1 MSVGNKKCLKSLNKH
16 IFITLA
22 IMAFIFIQSALP
34 GEISGAE
41 SNVLVEFF
49 AKLTRLDAEV
59 LSVVIRKAA
68 HFTEFAVLG
77 LCLTLNV
84 RDFYSAKGISLGR
97 GHVWFMS
104 WLLGTAYAATDEI
117 HQYFVPDRAC
127 QLLDVCIDSA
137 GVAAGAIIGVVVCG
151 SWVRKSNKPI

>member
-1 MSVGNKKCLKSLNKH
+1 MTIKSKSKLH
-16 IFITLA
+16 LILTLA
-22 IMAFIFIQSALP
+22 IMVFIFIHSALP

-49 AKLTRLDAEV
+49 AKLTGLDAEV

-137 GVAAGAIIGVVVCG
+137 GVAAGAMIAVVVCG
-151 SWVRKSNKPI
+151 SRVRRN

>member
-1 MSVGNKKCLKSLNKH
+1 MGYNFKLKVRVH
-16 IFITLA
+16 FIITLA

-49 AKLTRLDAEV
+49 AKLTGLDAEV
-59 LSVVIRKAA
+59 LSVVIRKVA

-137 GVAAGAIIGVVVCG
+137 GVAVGAMIAVVVCG
-151 SWVRKSNKPI
+151 SRVRRQV

>member
-1 MSVGNKKCLKSLNKH
+1 MKKKRMVIIHS
-16 IFITLA
+16 IFTLT

-34 GEISGAE
+34 GAVSGAE

-49 AKLTRLDAEV
+49 AKLTGLDTEV
-59 LSVVIRKAA
+59 LSVVIRKTA

-137 GVAAGAIIGVVVCG
+137 GVAAGAMIAVVVCG
-151 SWVRKSNKPI
+151 SRMRERNKPI

>member
-1 MSVGNKKCLKSLNKH
+1 MNKKRMVIIHS
-16 IFITLA
+16 IFTLT

-34 GEISGAE
+34 GAVSGAE

-49 AKLTRLDAEV
+49 AKLTGLDADV

-137 GVAAGAIIGVVVCG
+137 GVAAGAMIAVVVIKHRFKKNNG
-151 SWVRKSNKPI
+151 GIL

>member
-1 MSVGNKKCLKSLNKH
+1 MV
-16 IFITLA
+16 
-22 IMAFIFIQSALP
+22 FIFIQSALP
-34 GEISGAE
+34 GAVFGAE
-41 SNVLVEFF
+41 SNVLVKFF
-49 AKLTRLDAEV
+49 AKLTGLDAEV
-59 LSVVIRKAA
+59 LSVVIRKVA

-137 GVAAGAIIGVVVCG
+137 GVAAGAMIMVVVCG
-151 SWVRKSNKPI
+151 RRVRKRNKPI

>member
-1 MSVGNKKCLKSLNKH
+1 MRH
-16 IFITLA
+16 IKLHLFLTFA
-22 IMAFIFIQSALP
+22 TMAFIFIQSALP
-34 GEISGAE
+34 GDISGAE

-49 AKLTRLDAEV
+49 ARLTGMDAET
-59 LSVVIRKAA
+59 LSIVIRKAA

-104 WLLGTAYAATDEI
+104 WLLGIAYAATDEI

-137 GVAAGAIIGVVVCG
+137 GVAVGAMIMVIVI
-151 SWVRKSNKPI
+151 KHILIKNN

>member
-1 MSVGNKKCLKSLNKH
+1 MKLCKLH
-16 IFITLA
+16 FTFTLT

-34 GEISGAE
+34 GAVSGAE

-49 AKLTRLDAEV
+49 AKLTGLDAEA
-59 LSVVIRKAA
+59 LSIVIRKAA
-68 HFTEFAVLG
+68 HFTEFALLG

-84 RDFYSAKGISLGR
+84 KDFYSIKGVSLGW

-127 QLLDVCIDSA
+127 QLLDICIDSA
-137 GVAAGAIIGVVVCG
+137 GVAVG
-151 SWVRKSNKPI
+151 SMIMVLVIKHRFKKNI

>member
-1 MSVGNKKCLKSLNKH
+1 MKKKRMVIIHS
-16 IFITLA
+16 IFTLT

-34 GEISGAE
+34 GTVSGAE

-49 AKLTRLDAEV
+49 AKLTGLDAEV

-137 GVAAGAIIGVVVCG
+137 GVAAGAMIAVVVIKHRFKKN
-151 SWVRKSNKPI
+151 S